1 MERRLPWQT
10 MLLWVVAVVLINA
23 IWMNVAGQSAPNE
36 INSEGKF
43 QPHREVNI
51 SPVFGSSAAIPAT
64 LESTFSSTSLD
75 QANLSIALKKDN
87 LTVVYSWSGQ
97 LSDSVPVWSGELE
110 PGTYTVET
118 IVEEGVLVNQQLE
131 LQPFESI
138 QAAGHVVLTLLLI
151 AVAWGEQGVR
161 ALLARWK
168 PMQTTTKTTEK
179 TPFKAAKFSQEEDQ
193 LAWNENDS
201 PWREPL
207 R

>member
-10 MLLWVVAVVLINA
+10 MLLWVVAVVLINT
-23 IWMNVAGQSAPNE
+23 IWMNVASQSAPNE
-36 INSEGKF
+36 INAEGKF
-43 QPHREVNI
+43 QSIREVNV
-51 SPVFGSSAAIPAT
+51 SPVFGSDAPIPAT
-64 LESTFSSTSLD
+64 LESTFTSTSVD
-75 QANLSIALKKDN
+75 QANLSIAIKKDN
-87 LTVVYSWSGQ
+87 VTVVYSWSGQ
-97 LSDSVPVWSGELE
+97 LSDTVPAWSGELE

-118 IVEEGVLVNQQLE
+118 IVEEGVLVTQQLE
-131 LQPFESI
+131 LQPFAPI
-138 QAAGHVVLTLLLI
+138 QTAGHVVLTLLLI

-168 PMQTTTKTTEK
+168 PVQTMTKKTEK

-193 LAWNENDS
+193 SAWNENDS